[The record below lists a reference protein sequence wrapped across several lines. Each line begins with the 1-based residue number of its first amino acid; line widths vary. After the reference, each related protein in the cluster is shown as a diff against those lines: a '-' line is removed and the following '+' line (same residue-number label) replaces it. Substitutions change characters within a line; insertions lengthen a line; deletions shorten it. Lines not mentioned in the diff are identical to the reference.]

1 MNFSDFAKS
10 HGLILQDVIPFKW
23 VATPTV
29 DHPRSGNGRY
39 KFMGDVGW
47 VQNWATMEKPTMW
60 RSGEKNANSPQ
71 FQKARDESFRKR
83 EELASKASAKAGW
96 IMHQTHLLPHPYLA
110 K

>member
-10 HGLILQDVIPFKW
+10 HGLLLQDVIPFKW

-47 VQNWATMEKPTMW
+47 VQNWATMEKPVMW
-60 RSGEKNANSPQ
+60 RSGEKSAQSLE
-71 FQKARDESFRKR
+71 FKRARDDSDRK
-83 EELASKASAKAGW
+83 SVV
-96 IMHQTHLLPHPYLA
+96 
-110 K
+110 